1 MDVINFIAKVQ
12 ADLDHGQPRSDS
24 RFGDDGQFRFES
36 ATLFPTILPLHR
48 GWPYLDQGD
57 EIGMANAGFT
67 TGTPWLAI
75 TPNHATINM
84 ATDLA
89 SGSRSIFEF
98 YRRLI
103 APRHG
108 WSVLSLGDLVML
120 EPEHPARHAFAR
132 SLGGETLM
140 VVGNFSSEPLELPL
154 AVAGDQVIGNLVIGN
169 LVIGDQVIGNLVIG
183 NWGEIAD
190 VAGAVR
196 PWEVRA
202 VRPGRVLA
210 RMRSRRTQNYFC
222 TTSDPAMRWAT

>member
-108 WSVLSLGDLVML
+108 SSPCRSAISSCSSRSIRPVTPSPVRSA
-120 EPEHPARHAFAR
+120 AR
-132 SLGGETLM
+132 
-140 VVGNFSSEPLELPL
+140 P
-154 AVAGDQVIGNLVIGN
+154 
-169 LVIGDQVIGNLVIG
+169 
-183 NWGEIAD
+183 
-190 VAGAVR
+190 
-196 PWEVRA
+196 
-202 VRPGRVLA
+202 
-210 RMRSRRTQNYFC
+210 
-222 TTSDPAMRWAT
+222 